1 MESGRMRLYET
12 TEKGSVEIEI
22 DEDIQAKQE
31 ELAERN
37 RELFKERGIRAFD
50 FTGSVGAGKTSLIAG
65 LVERLSA
72 EHRVGV
78 IAGDVATTHDAE
90 RVTGKGA
97 RRVLQINTGG
107 MCHLDARLVYQAYQ
121 KMSEEEIDVL
131 FIENVGN
138 LICPS
143 FFSLGAEARVA
154 VVSASEGSH
163 VIEKHPAMFQSADL
177 VVLNKIDIAEAVHM
191 DLSQPIADLKA
202 LRPGLRVV
210 KTNCLTGEGVEDVIR
225 ELKLG

>member
-1 MESGRMRLYET
+1 MRLYET

-22 DEDIQAKQE
+22 DEDIQAQQE

-37 RELFKERGIRAFD
+37 RELFKQRGIRAFD

-72 EHRVGV
+72 KHRVGV

-97 RRVLQINTGG
+97 RKVLQINTGG
-107 MCHLDARLVYQAYQ
+107 MCHLDARLVHQTLQ
-121 KMSEEEIDVL
+121 KMSEEIDVL

-143 FFSLGAEARVA
+143 FFSLGVEARVA

-191 DLSQPIADLKA
+191 DLSQPIADLEA
-202 LRPGLRVV
+202 LRPGLPVV
-210 KTNCLTGEGVEDVIR
+210 KTNCLAGEGVEDVIR